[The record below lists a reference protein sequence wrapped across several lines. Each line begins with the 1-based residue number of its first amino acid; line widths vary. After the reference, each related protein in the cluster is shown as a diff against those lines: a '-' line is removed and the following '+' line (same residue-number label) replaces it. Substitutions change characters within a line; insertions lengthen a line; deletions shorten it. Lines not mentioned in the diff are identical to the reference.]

1 MCRENSMKQINAAIE
16 NLLNA
21 LSSAALLDAQSQAL
35 AFIQAAFE
43 AEELSQIEKQT
54 LEKKVRRIYRNQL
67 IEESARISTHAR
79 INVQISRMNSAAI
92 A

>member
-16 NLLNA
+16 NLLKA
-21 LSSAALLDAQSQAL
+21 PSGAALLDAQSQAL

-43 AEELSQIEKQT
+43 AEELNQIEKQT

-67 IEESARISTHAR
+67 IEESA
-79 INVQISRMNSAAI
+79 
-92 A
+92 

>member
-1 MCRENSMKQINAAIE
+1 MKQINAAIE

-21 LSSAALLDAQSQAL
+21 LSGAALLDAQSQAL

-67 IEESARISTHAR
+67 IEESA
-79 INVQISRMNSAAI
+79 
-92 A
+92 

>member
-1 MCRENSMKQINAAIE
+1 MCRENSMNQINAAIE

-54 LEKKVRRIYRNQL
+54 LEKKVRRIYRNRL
-67 IEESARISTHAR
+67 IEESA
-79 INVQISRMNSAAI
+79 
-92 A
+92 

>member
-1 MCRENSMKQINAAIE
+1 MCRENSMNQINAAIE

-21 LSSAALLDAQSQAL
+21 LSDAALLDAQSQAL

-67 IEESARISTHAR
+67 IEESA
-79 INVQISRMNSAAI
+79 
-92 A
+92 

>member
-43 AEELSQIEKQT
+43 AEELNQIEKQT

-67 IEESARISTHAR
+67 IEESA
-79 INVQISRMNSAAI
+79 
-92 A
+92 

>member
-21 LSSAALLDAQSQAL
+21 LSNAALLDAQYQAL

-43 AEELSQIEKQT
+43 AEELNQIEKQT

-67 IEESARISTHAR
+67 IEESA
-79 INVQISRMNSAAI
+79 
-92 A
+92 

>member
-1 MCRENSMKQINAAIE
+1 MCRENSMNQINAAIE

-21 LSSAALLDAQSQAL
+21 LSNAALLDAQSQAV

-43 AEELSQIEKQT
+43 AEELNQIEKQT

-67 IEESARISTHAR
+67 IEESA
-79 INVQISRMNSAAI
+79 
-92 A
+92 

>member
-43 AEELSQIEKQT
+43 A
-54 LEKKVRRIYRNQL
+54 
-67 IEESARISTHAR
+67 
-79 INVQISRMNSAAI
+79 
-92 A
+92 

>member
-1 MCRENSMKQINAAIE
+1 MCRENSMNQINAAIE

-21 LSSAALLDAQSQAL
+21 LSSAALLDAQSHAL

-67 IEESARISTHAR
+67 IEESA
-79 INVQISRMNSAAI
+79 
-92 A
+92 

>member
-21 LSSAALLDAQSQAL
+21 LSGAALLDAQSQAL

-43 AEELSQIEKQT
+43 AEELNQIEKQT

-67 IEESARISTHAR
+67 IEESA
-79 INVQISRMNSAAI
+79 
-92 A
+92 

>member
-1 MCRENSMKQINAAIE
+1 MCRENSMNQINAAIE

-21 LSSAALLDAQSQAL
+21 LSSTALLDAQSQAL

-67 IEESARISTHAR
+67 IEESA
-79 INVQISRMNSAAI
+79 
-92 A
+92 

>member
-1 MCRENSMKQINAAIE
+1 MCRENSIKQINAAIE

-43 AEELSQIEKQT
+43 AEELNQIEKQT
-54 LEKKVRRIYRNQL
+54 FEKKVRRIYRNQL
-67 IEESARISTHAR
+67 IEESA
-79 INVQISRMNSAAI
+79 
-92 A
+92 

>member
-54 LEKKVRRIYRNQL
+54 LEKKVRRIYRNKL
-67 IEESARISTHAR
+67 IEESA
-79 INVQISRMNSAAI
+79 
-92 A
+92 

>member
-1 MCRENSMKQINAAIE
+1 MCRENSMNQINAAIE

-54 LEKKVRRIYRNQL
+54 LEKKVRRIYRNKL
-67 IEESARISTHAR
+67 IEESA
-79 INVQISRMNSAAI
+79 
-92 A
+92 

>member
-21 LSSAALLDAQSQAL
+21 LSSAALLDAQYQAL

-43 AEELSQIEKQT
+43 AEELNQIEKQT

-67 IEESARISTHAR
+67 IEESA
-79 INVQISRMNSAAI
+79 
-92 A
+92 

>member
-67 IEESARISTHAR
+67 IEESA
-79 INVQISRMNSAAI
+79 
-92 A
+92 

>member
-1 MCRENSMKQINAAIE
+1 MCRENSMNQINAAIE

-21 LSSAALLDAQSQAL
+21 LSSASLLDAQSQAL

-67 IEESARISTHAR
+67 IEESA
-79 INVQISRMNSAAI
+79 
-92 A
+92 

>member
-43 AEELSQIEKQT
+43 AEELSQIQKQT

-67 IEESARISTHAR
+67 IEESA
-79 INVQISRMNSAAI
+79 
-92 A
+92 

>member
-21 LSSAALLDAQSQAL
+21 LSSSALLDAQSQAL

-43 AEELSQIEKQT
+43 AEELNQIEKQT

-67 IEESARISTHAR
+67 IY
-79 INVQISRMNSAAI
+79 
-92 A
+92 

>member
-21 LSSAALLDAQSQAL
+21 LSGAALLDAQSQAL

-67 IEESARISTHAR
+67 IEESA
-79 INVQISRMNSAAI
+79 
-92 A
+92 

>member
-1 MCRENSMKQINAAIE
+1 MCRENSMNQINAAIE

-21 LSSAALLDAQSQAL
+21 LSNAALLDAQSQAL

-67 IEESARISTHAR
+67 IEESA
-79 INVQISRMNSAAI
+79 
-92 A
+92 

>member
-1 MCRENSMKQINAAIE
+1 MCRENSMNQINAAIE

-67 IEESARISTHAR
+67 IKESA
-79 INVQISRMNSAAI
+79 
-92 A
+92 

>member
-54 LEKKVRRIYRNQL
+54 LEKKVRRLYRNQL
-67 IEESARISTHAR
+67 IEESA
-79 INVQISRMNSAAI
+79 
-92 A
+92 